1 MSTLYSLIA
10 PDRALFLTK
19 NTDIVLSA
27 QWKHMLWVLE
37 LPCWSASNEY
47 PQYMFLWRNKKTIML
62 IPLLIWSCDSLIIS
76 GVMNFQLFGIPLVGA
91 DICGFFGESNP
102 ELCTRWMQ
110 LGTFYPFM
118 RNHNAVGF
126 KVMNSNVETQSNY
139 TRNLF
144 IRWIIIHDFGYNLRP
159 NNTRT
164 CY

>member
-1 MSTLYSLIA
+1 
-10 PDRALFLTK
+10 
-19 NTDIVLSA
+19 
-27 QWKHMLWVLE
+27 
-37 LPCWSASNEY
+37 
-47 PQYMFLWRNKKTIML
+47 MFLWRNKKTIML

-126 KVMNSNVETQSNY
+126 KVMNSNIATQCNY

-144 IRWIIIHDFGYNLRP
+144 IRWFIIHDFGYNLGP